1 MINIV
6 IHNMYCKIQYKV
18 FVLQKAL
25 QKLGW

>member
-18 FVLQKAL
+18 FVLQEAL